1 MKEINLN
8 LGEEKEK
15 ELSIEIAKIMK
26 RGNIKRII
34 NFALLLI
41 FSISITMLFIKI
53 RKKLD
58 AEFLFGQLCVGIVFG
73 TSYLYSYLITKSTY
87 TEIESLLFND
97 EEVMQ
102 NITNEI
108 NKYEEKKD

>member
-1 MKEINLN
+1 MKEININ
-8 LGEEKEK
+8 LGEEK

-26 RGNIKRII
+26 RRNIKRII
-34 NFALLLI
+34 NFVLLLI
-41 FSISITMLFIKI
+41 FSILITMLFTKI
-53 RKKLD
+53 GKKLD
-58 AEFLFGQLCVGIVFG
+58 AEFLFGQLCVVIVFG
-73 TSYLYSYLITKSTY
+73 TSYLYNYLITKSTY
-87 TEIESLLFND
+87 TEIESLIFND